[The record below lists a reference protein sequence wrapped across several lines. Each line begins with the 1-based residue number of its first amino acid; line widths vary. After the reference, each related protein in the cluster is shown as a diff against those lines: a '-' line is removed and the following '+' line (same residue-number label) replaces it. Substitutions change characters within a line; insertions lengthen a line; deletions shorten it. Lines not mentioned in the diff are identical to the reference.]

1 MVRGSGGRDM
11 GLVLMIL
18 ALAATG
24 VASARVKEAWTV
36 GPAVALWGVNLV
48 LVLLIP
54 FGTLIAFGVAMFAL
68 TQARQLIH
76 ARIVSGAMDDDD
88 AMIDTFD

>member
-1 MVRGSGGRDM
+1 M

-54 FGTLIAFGVAMFAL
+54 FGTLIAFGVATFAL
-68 TQARQLIH
+68 AQARQLIH
-76 ARIVSGAMDDDD
+76 ARIVSGAMDDESELLDS
-88 AMIDTFD
+88 FD